1 MNGASETNRSASAIA
16 SESGC
21 EYTAMKLERV
31 LARVNIST
39 AVVHIWTTSY
49 PSPVSAPESAARA
62 SPPTERV
69 VRILDF
75 LAGHPAQRFGLSDL
89 ARRLGL
95 SKPTCLGIVTSLTD
109 AGYLVRDAGDKTY
122 RLGPSLIT
130 LGHKAQESMRVSP
143 AARDALR
150 RLSGRFAVTAA
161 LSGVVDDRITLL
173 DLVAPTGAR
182 PGVEVGQS
190 YPFAPPVGLMFVL
203 WDDEAERDWLAKEPT
218 IAFRTD
224 TDRLNRV
231 IAACRADGYLVERLT
246 PGGRRLY
253 SLMAGMSSN
262 LPDELRALLG
272 ELVSDIGERV
282 YLRDE
287 NVRTRARHDISVIS
301 APVYDHYQRQVMVA
315 SMHIGKSLTDNEI
328 TERARAVV
336 ATADAV
342 TKQLGGVKAVRR

>member
-1 MNGASETNRSASAIA
+1 MERTRY
-16 SESGC
+16 SGG
-21 EYTAMKLERV
+21 V
-31 LARVNIST
+31 PI
-39 AVVHIWTTSY
+39 TSG
-49 PSPVSAPESAARA
+49 RA
-62 SPPTERV
+62 SPPTQRV
-69 VRILDF
+69 VRVLDF
-75 LAGHPAQRFGLSDL
+75 LAARPEERFGVSEL

-95 SKPTCLGIVTSLTD
+95 SKPTCLGIVTSLAE
-109 AGYLVRDAGDKTY
+109 AGYLVRDPADKTY

-143 AARDALR
+143 AAREELR
-150 RLSGRFAVTAA
+150 RLSARFGVTVA

-173 DLVAPTGAR
+173 DLVAPAGAR

-218 IAFRTD
+218 IPLRTN
-224 TDRLNRV
+224 TERLNRV
-231 IAACRADGYLVERLT
+231 IEVCRADGYLVERLT

-282 YLRDE
+282 YLRGE
-287 NVRTRARHDISVIS
+287 NRHRRQDISVIS

-315 SMHIGKSLTDNEI
+315 SMHIGKALTDNEI
-328 TERARAVV
+328 SERARALVK
-336 ATADAV
+336 TADAV
-342 TKQLGGVKAVRR
+342 TAQLGGVKPAR

>member
-1 MNGASETNRSASAIA
+1 
-16 SESGC
+16 
-21 EYTAMKLERV
+21 V
-31 LARVNIST
+31 
-39 AVVHIWTTSY
+39 
-49 PSPVSAPESAARA
+49 PVPESTGRA

-75 LAGHPAQRFGLSDL
+75 LAAHPEERFGLSDL

-95 SKPTCLGIVTSLTD
+95 SKPTCLGIVTSLTA
-109 AGYLVRDAGDKTY
+109 AGYLVRDAYDKTY

-143 AARDALR
+143 AARDELR
-150 RLSGRFAVTAA
+150 RLSGRFGVPAA
-161 LSGVVDDRITLL
+161 LSGVIDDRITLL
-173 DLVAPTGAR
+173 ELVAPPGAR

-218 IAFRTD
+218 LPLRTNS
-224 TDRLNRV
+224 DRMNRV

-253 SLMAGMSSN
+253 SLMAGVSSN

-287 NVRTRARHDISVIS
+287 NNTRGRARHDISVIS
-301 APVYDHYQRQVMVA
+301 APVFDHYQRQVMVA
-315 SMHIGKSLTDNEI
+315 SMHIGKPLTDNEI
-328 TERARAVV
+328 GEHAGALVD
-336 ATADAV
+336 TADAV
-342 TKQLGGVKAVRR
+342 TKQLGGVKPAR

>member
-1 MNGASETNRSASAIA
+1 MYA
-16 SESGC
+16 
-21 EYTAMKLERV
+21 
-31 LARVNIST
+31 AR
-39 AVVHIWTTSY
+39 
-49 PSPVSAPESAARA
+49 VSAPDSAGRA

-69 VRILDF
+69 VRILDY
-75 LAGHPAQRFGLSDL
+75 LAGRPEERFGLSDL

-109 AGYLVRDAGDKTY
+109 AGYLVRDGGDKTY

-143 AARDALR
+143 AAREELR
-150 RLSGRFAVTAA
+150 RLSARFGVTAA
-161 LSGVVDDRITLL
+161 LSGVIEDRITLL
-173 DLVAPTGAR
+173 DLVAPAGAR

-218 IAFRTD
+218 IPLRTNS
-224 TDRLNRV
+224 DRLNRV
-231 IAACRADGYLVERLT
+231 IAVCRADGYLVERQT
-246 PGGRRLY
+246 AGGRRLY

-287 NVRTRARHDISVIS
+287 NSRGRTARFDISVIS

-328 TERARAVV
+328 TERARALV

-342 TKQLGGVKAVRR
+342 TTQLGGVKPVRAT

>member
-1 MNGASETNRSASAIA
+1 MYAVA
-16 SESGC
+16 
-21 EYTAMKLERV
+21 V
-31 LARVNIST
+31 ST
-39 AVVHIWTTSY
+39 A
-49 PSPVSAPESAARA
+49 ESSGRA
-62 SPPTERV
+62 SPPTDRV
-69 VRILDF
+69 VRILDY
-75 LAGHPAQRFGLSDL
+75 LSGRPTERFGLSDL
-89 ARRLGL
+89 ARRVGL
-95 SKPTCLGIVTSLTD
+95 SKPTCLGIVTSLAD
-109 AGYLVRDAGDKTY
+109 AGYLVRDADDKTY

-143 AARDALR
+143 AAREELG
-150 RLSGRFAVTAA
+150 RLSARFGVTAA
-161 LSGVVDDRITLL
+161 LSGVIDDRITLL
-173 DLVAPTGAR
+173 DLVAPAGAR

-203 WDDEAERDWLAKEPT
+203 WDEEAERNWLAKEPT
-218 IAFRTD
+218 IPLRTHS
-224 TDRLNRV
+224 DRLNRV
-231 IAACRADGYLVERLT
+231 IARCREDGYLVERLT

-287 NVRTRARHDISVIS
+287 NENGGRKRHDISVIS

-328 TERARAVV
+328 VERARALV

-342 TKQLGGVKAVRR
+342 SAQLGSTQSRRRESRRD